1 MVEQVDDG
9 DDNDDTLLKLLKQTM
24 MKFTRNKLM
33 IANL

>member
-9 DDNDDTLLKLLKQTM
+9 DDNDDTLLKLLKQMM